1 VARRACIAIL
11 AATTAA
17 CASLRGPELE
27 AELEP
32 SLELPAPSAVR
43 ARSGELRAVPLSWQ
57 AVLGRE
63 VAGYAVERAAG
74 EGEAFVRITVVP
86 GQFAAA
92 HVDRSPELRDGEI
105 YRYVV
110 RSVAADGR
118 VGVATSPVASATT
131 ATPPGPPPELEAYS
145 HQPRRVALQWRA
157 SPDATVVGY
166 RVERAASAEGP
177 FTTLASSQGRFATTY
192 VDEGL
197 GDLRVLYYRVA
208 AVNAAG
214 EPGEPGKAVRAVTK
228 AEPLPPLGL
237 RIADKGLGR
246 NALAWEPNVETDIS
260 AYRLER
266 LRADTHEPELV
277 AELAADAVSAEDV
290 AIGSGEIVTYRL
302 YALDADGLESSPSD
316 PVEVQSE
323 RYDLR
328 AEPGPG
334 GVALHWNA
342 RSPEGFAAARIYRV
356 DRLRQ
361 RELARV
367 EGDRFVDAQVR
378 SGRRYRYAVVLER
391 ADGSQA
397 PPSDVVQVEVPA
409 E

>member
-1 VARRACIAIL
+1 MAHRACIAIL
-11 AATTAA
+11 AAATAA
-17 CASLRGPELE
+17 CASLGGPELE
-27 AELEP
+27 AELVP

-74 EGEAFVRITVVP
+74 DGEAFVRITVVP

-92 HVDRSPELRDGEI
+92 HVDRSPELRDGES

-131 ATPPGPPPELEAYS
+131 ATPPEPPPELEAYS

-166 RVERAASAEGP
+166 RVERAAAAEGP

-214 EPGEPGKAVRAVTK
+214 EPGEPGTAVRAVTK

-246 NALAWEPNVETDIS
+246 KELAWEPNVETDIS

-266 LRADTHEPELV
+266 AGHRTRWRCRA
-277 AELAADAVSAEDV
+277 SAT
-290 AIGSGEIVTYRL
+290 AC
-302 YALDADGLESSPSD
+302 APS
-316 PVEVQSE
+316 
-323 RYDLR
+323 
-328 AEPGPG
+328 PGPTG
-334 GVALHWNA
+334 WRCTGTPAVPRASPQPGSIGWAACATASWGGWKTTASWTRRCGAGVATATPSSWSEPTAARHRPRTWCRS
-342 RSPEGFAAARIYRV
+342 RSPP
-356 DRLRQ
+356 
-361 RELARV
+361 
-367 EGDRFVDAQVR
+367 
-378 SGRRYRYAVVLER
+378 SR
-391 ADGSQA
+391 AG
-397 PPSDVVQVEVPA
+397 VCVPA
-409 E
+409 PTA